1 MKLVDIEAT
10 GKLLTEVFGFEKMA
24 GEGRQTLYQTGNEVG
39 GSVILEKV
47 EPKAGV
53 TGRGTIHHIA
63 FRARDDDEQQR
74 MRSEVQKRGL
84 FPTEVIDRH
93 FFKAVYFKSPGDVL
107 FEISTDGPGYKA
119 AQKEEEL
126 GNVLFLPSWLES
138 RRDLIEKRLPE
149 IKI

>member
-24 GEGRQTLYQTGNEVG
+24 GEGRQTLYQTGNTVG
-39 GSVILEKV
+39 GSVILEDV
-47 EPKAGV
+47 EPGTGV
-53 TGRGTIHHIA
+53 TGRGTIHHVA

-84 FPTEVIDRH
+84 FPSEVIDRH
-93 FFKAVYFKSPGDVL
+93 FFKAVYFKSPGGVL
-107 FEISTDGPGYKA
+107 FEISTDGPGYKS

-126 GNVLFLPSWLES
+126 GRELFLPSWLES
-138 RRDLIEKRLPE
+138 RREMIEKRLPQ
-149 IKI
+149 IRI